1 MSLLTIVQASF
12 DEIGFPRPSS
22 VVGNTDQLA
31 RQSLALLN
39 RTGKELARERDWTV
53 LQREHS
59 FSTAAGTAEYVLP
72 TDFDHFINDTAW
84 DQGVRD
90 PMRGPVPPQEWQ
102 SIKSGLF
109 GTGVNYRRWRLKR
122 GASVLANRFTLD
134 PTPTAIAPVVFE
146 YISTYWCTD
155 ILGTTGRA
163 AMSDDTDLPLL
174 PEHLMVMGLSWRLL
188 KAKGLEYGD
197 SLAEYRAA
205 LEREMG
211 RDGGAPK
218 LSLSGRRFGPSLI
231 GRDNI
236 PETGYGV

>member
-1 MSLLTIVQASF
+1 LSLLTIIQAAF

-31 RQSLALLN
+31 RQAAALLN
-39 RTGKELARERDWTV
+39 REGKELARQKDWTV
-53 LQREHS
+53 LQRQHS
-59 FSTAAGTAEYVLP
+59 FSTVDGTAEYVLP

-90 PMRGPVPPQEWQ
+90 PMRGPISPQEWQ

-109 GTGVNYRRWRLKR
+109 GTGVNHRRWRLKR
-122 GASVLANRFTLD
+122 GASVYANRFVLD
-134 PTPTAIAPVVFE
+134 PTPDEVVTVVFE
-146 YISTYWCTD
+146 YVSTFWCTD
-155 ILGTTGRA
+155 SVGTTGQA
-163 AMSDDTDLPLL
+163 AMTADTDLPLL
-174 PEHLMVMGLSWRLL
+174 PEHLLIMGLIWRVL

-197 SLAEYRAA
+197 ALAEYQAA
-205 LEREMG
+205 VEREMG

-218 LSLSGRRFGPSLI
+218 LSLSGRGFGFAPI
-231 GRDNI
+231 GYHNI